1 MLSNIF
7 KSKVIKNLTWLIF
20 DKIITLLVG
29 IIVIFKVANHY
40 GPVEYGLFQYATSLN
55 LIFGIVL
62 LLIDSRVVKKKY
74 SKNNISHIIFN
85 TTLTKIFLSIISLFI
100 GMIFLYFLN
109 QGLNFN
115 KIYIILLL
123 NNIIINLSFGIQ
135 NYFEFVLKS
144 KKIVIASNVAI
155 ILSAIFQLICISLNY
170 SIIIITL
177 VIFLASVVKM
187 IILFFQFYKSFTF
200 SLISKVDFNL
210 IIDFIKESIPLAIAG
225 IAATIYSRI
234 DQVMIGSILGYE
246 EVGIYSIS
254 VQMISIVSMIL
265 IPFQVSIYPEMIN
278 WFKSNIKIYY
288 KNYLTITSIISWVSI
303 IGIVLSVLLS
313 YLFFDLIFDEM
324 YSESLNIFQIHIM
337 GVFFMYNAILRSSH
351 FTLTKTS
358 YILMIS
364 QIIAVFLN
372 IILNFILIPKSG
384 IYGAAFSTVFTQIFS
399 LLLSNLFFS
408 ESKKIFWIQI
418 RGLNPKYFIS
428 ELKRKMN

>member
-1 MLSNIF
+1 MLSYIF
-7 KSKVIKNLTWLIF
+7 KSKVFNNLTWLIF

-29 IIVIFKVANHY
+29 VIVIFKVANHY
-40 GPVEYGLFQYATSLN
+40 GPVQYGLFQYATSLN
-55 LIFGIVL
+55 LIFGIIL

-74 SKNNISHIIFN
+74 SKNNISHVIFN
-85 TTLTKIFLSIISLFI
+85 TTLTKIFLSIVSLFFGVI
-100 GMIFLYFLN
+100 LLYFLN

-123 NNIIINLSFGIQ
+123 NNIIINLTFGIQ

-144 KKIVIASNVAI
+144 KKIVIASNIAI
-155 ILSAIFQLICISLNY
+155 ILSAIFQLIFISLDY
-170 SIIIITL
+170 SIIIIAL
-177 VIFLASVVKM
+177 VIFFASVVKM
-187 IILFFQFYKSFTF
+187 IILLFQFYKTF
-200 SLISKVDFNL
+200 KLSLISKVDFNL
-210 IIDFIKESIPLAIAG
+210 IINFIKESFPLAIAG

-234 DQVMIGSILGYE
+234 DQIMIGSILGYE

-254 VQMISIVSMIL
+254 VQMISIVSMII

-278 WFKSNIKIYY
+278 WFKSNLNVYY
-288 KNYLTITSIISWVSI
+288 KNYLMITSITSWISI
-303 IGIVLSVLLS
+303 LGIALSLFLS

-324 YSESLNIFQIHIM
+324 YSESLYIFQIHII

-372 IILNFILIPKSG
+372 IILNFILISKSG
-384 IYGAAFSTVFTQIFS
+384 IYGAAFSTVFTQFFS
-399 LLLSNLFFS
+399 LLLSNFFFS
-408 ESKKIFWIQI
+408 KSKKIFWIQI
-418 RGLNPKYFIS
+418 KGLNPNYFIY
-428 ELKRKMN
+428 ELRRKMN